1 MLGHSL
7 KPAGRS
13 DGYRKGSKCILAAL
27 AFYSER
33 NYKCIRG
40 FKSTIPFP
48 VASPAKWLRVRL
60 DLPGKL
66 E

>member
-1 MLGHSL
+1 L

-13 DGYRKGSKCILAAL
+13 DGYRKGSKCELAAL

-40 FKSTIPFP
+40 VKNTIPVP
-48 VASPAKWLRVRL
+48 VASPAKWPRVKL
-60 DLPGKL
+60 DLQGDL
-66 E
+66 G